1 MLGAKRELTSA
12 IAHAF
17 AQKSVADWLGEF
29 EAVGVPCGPVQQR
42 ETIHADPQVI
52 AEQLVGR
59 VAQPG
64 LGELDLLAPF
74 VRVGGDARAPAAAPA
89 LGADTDAVLGELA

>member
-1 MLGAKRELTSA
+1 M
-12 IAHAF
+12 
-17 AQKSVADWLGEF
+17 
-29 EAVGVPCGPVQQR
+29 PCGRVQQR

-74 VRVGGDARAPAAAPA
+74 VRVGGERTCACRGPA